1 MATFKIYKLH
11 FTSPLHIGDQHE
23 EESIS
28 HKTISSDTLQA
39 ALMACLAKMGVAI
52 PDNGDLGFTLS
63 CTFPYYQQGKDS
75 APIYFLPMPMQAT
88 LPNLVDVAKAKKVK
102 KVQWVDAALYEKLL
116 AGESFFDNTGTYIP
130 NIQETYLT
138 QTDIPEDVNGSK
150 EFVKSEVAQ
159 RVTITSRTGQ
169 DDAKPYFVDRV
180 VFRDWSGLYFIAMG
194 DTTLL
199 DKGLSFLS
207 QEGIG
212 TDRHVGY
219 GFFEYTT
226 DNMNLPLPTDA
237 DHLVSLSLFIPESKE
252 QLLQM
257 LSTELAA
264 YDFVRRGGWI
274 TTYPYNTLRKNA
286 IYGFTPG
293 SVFKKVSNEEV
304 SCLGKIV
311 ELTPQ
316 VGEMTPAHKIW
327 RNGKSIMLPIKMTTC
342 V

>member
-39 ALMACLAKMGVAI
+39 AVMACLAKMGVSI

-63 CTFPYYQQGKDS
+63 STFPYYQQRKDD

-88 LPNLVDVAKAKKVK
+88 LPHLVDVSKAKKVK
-102 KVQWVDAALYEKLL
+102 KVQWVDAALYETLL
-116 AGESFFDNTGTYIP
+116 AGDRFFDNTETYIP

-138 QTDIPEDVNGSK
+138 QTDILEDINGSK
-150 EFVKSEVAQ
+150 EFTKSEVVQ
-159 RVTITSRTGQ
+159 RVTIASRTGQ
-169 DDAKPYFVDRV
+169 EDAKPYFVDRI
-180 VFRDWSGLYFIAMG
+180 VFRDWSGLYFIAIG

-199 DKGLSFLS
+199 DKGLHFLS

-212 TDRHVGY
+212 TDRNVGY

-226 DNMNLPLPTDA
+226 DSLNLPLSTDA
-237 DHLVSLSLFIPESKE
+237 DHIVSLSLFIPESEE
-252 QLLQM
+252 QMQLM
-257 LSTELAA
+257 LSSEMTA

-274 TTYPYNTLRKNA
+274 TTHPYNTLRKNA

-293 SVFKKVSNEEV
+293 SVFKRISNDDV
-304 SCLGKIV
+304 PCLGKIV
-311 ELTPQ
+311 DLTPQ
-316 VGEMTPAHKIW
+316 VGDMTPIHKIW